1 MRRQDKGFS
10 LVEVTVVVGL
20 IMIGSAVAV
29 VQMRQSAAAIDA
41 DKASNMAIAELRYAR
56 QVAVDERRTVN
67 VAFVGSNGI
76 TVTRQNGGGST
87 TLLDSVTLPSGYTF
101 GLPTGVDDT
110 PEAFGNTLGMTG
122 SFRADGT
129 FVCGAGVVMNGTV
142 FTISAGNDT
151 ARAVTLTGATG
162 RMKEYYV
169 QGTEWVGK

>member
-1 MRRQDKGFS
+1 MRGQDKGFS

-87 TLLDSVTLPSGYTF
+87 TLLDQRYL
-101 GLPTGVDDT
+101 
-110 PEAFGNTLGMTG
+110 AFRLYLRT
-122 SFRADGT
+122 SH
-129 FVCGAGVVMNGTV
+129 
-142 FTISAGNDT
+142 
-151 ARAVTLTGATG
+151 G
-162 RMKEYYV
+162 R
-169 QGTEWVGK
+169 GR